1 MNSKTIARNTA
12 WYGLENL
19 ASFITSLV
27 TSIAIARALG
37 PTRMGY
43 IVYVTWVVTVTGSLG
58 SVGIPGTT
66 RKYMAE
72 YLGMGDRATAR
83 FIYLRT
89 LSLQAAVATVATLGA
104 ILWIWHDAP
113 REYRT
118 AALLLVLSIWPA
130 MVNFISAQA
139 NVAAETLSANLPAS
153 IASTVTFFSLVLISI
168 SMHWGVNG
176 IAASMLSMRLV
187 DFIVRFIPTFRR
199 ILPWSADGVSV
210 PVDLPPRMFRFA
222 LQSVTG
228 MVLTLIVWDRS
239 EIFLL
244 RHLSTDIRQV
254 AFYSIA
260 LGLADR
266 LLIFPSVFAAATGA
280 SILAQYGRDR
290 SKLPAMTAASLR
302 YLALASIPV
311 HFVAT
316 ALSAPA
322 LLTMYGSQYKGAI
335 LVATCAPLLCLPKA
349 FVGPIQSLFESTDTQ
364 KYFLMATVFSSFVDL
379 GVAWAL
385 IPAHGAL
392 GACIGSG
399 IAQAMAV
406 GMMWGIGIRQYQIR
420 LPWLFLAKICGV
432 SSISAIG
439 AYLAASHLP
448 AWAGLA
454 AGSFVA
460 LVLFIALTYVS
471 RMLEP
476 EDISRVAVI
485 ATFCPRALATPLN
498 YFFARLSR
506 TTPDSATV

>member
-12 WYGLENL
+12 WYGLENA
-19 ASFITSLV
+19 ASFVTSLV

-37 PTRMGY
+37 PTKMGY
-43 IVYVTWVVTVTGSLG
+43 IVYVTWVVSVTGSLG

-72 YLGMGDRATAR
+72 FLGMGDRATAR

-89 LSLQAAVATVATLGA
+89 LSLQAAVATVATIGA
-104 ILWIWHDAP
+104 LVWVLHDAQP
-113 REYRT
+113 DYRI
-118 AALLLVLSIWPA
+118 AAVLLVLSIWPA

-153 IASTVTFFSLVLISI
+153 IASTLTFFTLVLVSI
-168 SMHWGVNG
+168 GMHWGVTG
-176 IAASMLSMRLV
+176 IAASMFSMRAV
-187 DFIVRFIPTFRR
+187 DFLVRIVPTLRR
-199 ILPWSADGVSV
+199 ILPWNAEGASV
-210 PVDLPPRMFRFA
+210 PADLPPRMFRFA

-228 MVLTLIVWDRS
+228 MILTLVVWDRS

-311 HFVAT
+311 HFIAT

-322 LLTMYGSQYKGAI
+322 LLAMYGSQYRGAL

-364 KYFLMATVFSSFVDL
+364 KYFLLATVFSSFVDI
-379 GVAWAL
+379 GVAWVL

-399 IAQAMAV
+399 IAQAIAV
-406 GMMWGIGIRQYQIR
+406 ALMWAIGIHKYQIQ
-420 LPWLFLAKICGV
+420 LPWRFLVKVSGV
-432 SSISAIG
+432 SAVSALF
-439 AYLAASHLP
+439 AYLTATHLP
-448 AWAGLA
+448 TWAGLI
-454 AGSFVA
+454 AGSSVA
-460 LVLFIALTYVS
+460 LVSFLALTYVS
-471 RMLEP
+471 RMLEQ
-476 EDISRVAVI
+476 EDLNRIAVI
-485 ATFCPRALATPLN
+485 AKLCPQILARPLN
-498 YFFARLSR
+498 YFFARLGR
-506 TTPDSATV
+506 VAPTSAAV